1 MHKYNILTNGNSKQ
15 DAMGGM
21 RMTIMKINIEF
32 VAANAL
38 VELYENSEKK
48 YVSFDDL
55 LNYGIIIQQILKEN
69 NIESVLLLSDYYMIQ
84 FVHNYSDMFEIID
97 DNIYIKEGVDCEQI
111 RDRIISNMKMDLLK
125 AMISEKSLKVL
136 GIHK

>member
-1 MHKYNILTNGNSKQ
+1 MI
-15 DAMGGM
+15 
-21 RMTIMKINIEF
+21 IMKINIEF

-38 VELYENSEKK
+38 VELYENSEKN

-55 LNYGIIIQQILKEN
+55 LSYGIIIQQILKEN
-69 NIESVLLLSDYYMIQ
+69 NIEAVLLLSDYYMIQ
-84 FVHNYSDMFEIID
+84 FVHNYSDMFEIKD
-97 DNIYIKEGVDCEQI
+97 DNIYIKDGVDCEQI

-125 AMISEKSLKVL
+125 AMISEKSLEVL